1 MGIFMS
7 VHACEYVCMSRCANM
22 CTCVYISAC
31 EYVNLWCM
39 YACVCMC
46 VVVCVCMCV
55 QICGVC
61 ACLCVF
67 GLFLPSL
74 LQACGQELFCCFF
87 FNVSFHQPE
96 KFLAQDKESINT
108 YCMKGNV
115 IIC

>member
-1 MGIFMS
+1 
-7 VHACEYVCMSRCANM
+7 
-22 CTCVYISAC
+22 
-31 EYVNLWCM
+31 M

-46 VVVCVCMCV
+46 VVVCVCACV
-55 QICGVC
+55 YKYVVYVHACVC
-61 ACLCVF
+61 LVC
-67 GLFLPSL
+67 
-74 LQACGQELFCCFF
+74 FCHPYYKHVDRNCFVFF